1 MASFSLGRQPSVP
14 TQADGTMSNE
24 ETDNENIGLPDAKI
38 SKAHSPES
46 SSIQYERDIIP
57 RINDANE
64 LSIADCVL
72 SRITSR
78 TTIDP
83 GPPPDGDFRAWM
95 CDLPTVKLLTRK
107 KKRGVINSFG
117 VFQSYYVEALSRSPS
132 DIAWIGS
139 IEIFFLFS
147 IGTFTGRLTDAG
159 FFRPIAILGAV
170 LVVTGTLVTSA
181 CTQYWHIFF
190 AQGVCVGLGNG
201 CLFCPSIALV
211 STYFQKH
218 RSIAIG
224 ITACGSTT
232 GGVIFPSIA
241 RELLPR
247 IGFPWTIRVIGL
259 VQAVSLVVALASLK
273 SRIPPR
279 RTGSLV
285 EWAAFKEMEYSYYA
299 VGAFLCFWGVFF
311 AFFFVAAY
319 ARDIQ
324 GLSYAK
330 SLDLLMIMSGIG
342 ILGRLI
348 PNYFADRTGALTM
361 FVPTAGMAAL
371 MILSWMAVDSQTGLY
386 VWACFTGTALGGVQ
400 AMFPSALASLTSDP
414 SKQGTRIGMI
424 FTIVSFAALT
434 GSPISGAL
442 LSAAQGRYIGAQVFA
457 GTALALGMFFLA
469 VAWVVQR
476 RKEGKST
483 W

>member
-1 MASFSLGRQPSVP
+1 MASFSFGRRPSVP
-14 TQADGTMSNE
+14 TQANETISNE
-24 ETDNENIGLPDAKI
+24 ETDNENGWLPDAKT
-38 SKAHSPES
+38 SKDNSPETS
-46 SSIQYERDIIP
+46 STQYEQNIVP
-57 RINDANE
+57 RTNDIND
-64 LSIADCVL
+64 LSIAARVL
-72 SRITSR
+72 SRIASS

-83 GPPPDGDFRAWM
+83 GPPPDGGFRAWM
-95 CDLPTVKLLTRK
+95 CVLGAHLVVLNTW
-107 KKRGVINSFG
+107 GVINSFG
-117 VFQSYYVEALSRSPS
+117 VFQSYYVEALSRSPP

-147 IGTFTGRLTDAG
+147 IGTFTGRLTDGG
-159 FFRPIAILGAV
+159 FFHPIAIFGAV

-181 CTQYWHIFF
+181 CTQYWQIFL

-211 STYFQKH
+211 STYFQKR

-224 ITACGSTT
+224 VVACGSTT

-247 IGFPWTIRVIGL
+247 IGFAWTIRVIGL

-299 VGAFLCFWGVFF
+299 IGAFLSFWGTFV

-319 ARDIQ
+319 ARDIR
-324 GLSYAK
+324 GFSYTK

-342 ILGRLI
+342 VLGRLI
-348 PNYFADRTGALTM
+348 PNYLADRIGALTV
-361 FVPTAGMAAL
+361 FVPTAGLAAL
-371 MILSWMAVDSQTGLY
+371 MILSWIAVDSQTGLY
-386 VWACFTGTALGGVQ
+386 FWACFTGIALGGVQ

-414 SKQGTRIGMI
+414 SKQGTRLGMI

-434 GSPISGAL
+434 GNPIAGAL
-442 LSAAQGRYIGAQVFA
+442 LSAAQGKYIGTQAFA
-457 GTALALGMFFLA
+457 GTTLALGMLFLA
-469 VAWVVQR
+469 AAWVVQR
-476 RKEGKST
+476 RKQGKST
-483 W
+483 

>member
-1 MASFSLGRQPSVP
+1 M
-14 TQADGTMSNE
+14 
-24 ETDNENIGLPDAKI
+24 
-38 SKAHSPES
+38 
-46 SSIQYERDIIP
+46 
-57 RINDANE
+57 
-64 LSIADCVL
+64 
-72 SRITSR
+72 
-78 TTIDP
+78 
-83 GPPPDGDFRAWM
+83 
-95 CDLPTVKLLTRK
+95 
-107 KKRGVINSFG
+107 
-117 VFQSYYVEALSRSPS
+117 
-132 DIAWIGS
+132 
-139 IEIFFLFS
+139 
-147 IGTFTGRLTDAG
+147 
-159 FFRPIAILGAV
+159 
-170 LVVTGTLVTSA
+170 
-181 CTQYWHIFF
+181 
-190 AQGVCVGLGNG
+190 
-201 CLFCPSIALV
+201 
-211 STYFQKH
+211 
-218 RSIAIG
+218 
-224 ITACGSTT
+224 
-232 GGVIFPSIA
+232 
-241 RELLPR
+241 
-247 IGFPWTIRVIGL
+247 
-259 VQAVSLVVALASLK
+259 
-273 SRIPPR
+273 
-279 RTGSLV
+279 
-285 EWAAFKEMEYSYYA
+285 
-299 VGAFLCFWGVFF
+299 FF

-442 LSAAQGRYIGAQVFA
+442 LSAAQGRYIGAQAFA